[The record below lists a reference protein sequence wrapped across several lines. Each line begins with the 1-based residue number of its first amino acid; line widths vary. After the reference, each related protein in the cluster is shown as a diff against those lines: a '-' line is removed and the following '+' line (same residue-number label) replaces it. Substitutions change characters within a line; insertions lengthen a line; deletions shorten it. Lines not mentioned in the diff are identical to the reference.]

1 MTIDRS
7 LRPANAAYRGA
18 TALALVGDIGGTN
31 ARLALMEISAG
42 HRPHALT
49 ERTFP
54 CADFPSLEDVIEEFL
69 AGLGKSDRPSTI
81 VAAAA
86 GPIVDGAVTFTNLD
100 WHVTEANLAALGFNH
115 ARLINDFVAVALA
128 VPGLA
133 ESDLCTLGGPAAGAA
148 DGAIAVMGA
157 GTGFGA
163 TGLITDHMRLIPFA
177 TESGHMSFA
186 PFDPVEIEVL
196 RVLSERFTHV
206 SVEKVLS
213 GPGLINLYR
222 ALCIIMGES
231 VDPTMDSAAAIVAAA
246 DAGGRVASAAV
257 ERFCLIFGT
266 VAGNLALAFGAR
278 GGVFLAGGIAPKLI
292 RHLGQ
297 PGFRQRFEMKGPM
310 TDYLRKIPTKVV
322 MRDDVALF
330 GAARVAAEFHKS
342 QWLAAK

>member
-7 LRPANAAYRGA
+7 LRPANAAYQSP

-42 HRPHALT
+42 QKPHALQ
-49 ERTFP
+49 ERTFL
-54 CADFPSLEDVIEEFL
+54 CADFPSLEDVIQEFL
-69 AGLGKSDRPSTI
+69 AGLGKSDRPATV

-86 GPIVDGAVTFTNLD
+86 GPIVDGAVVFTNLN
-100 WHVTEANLAALGFNH
+100 WQVTETNLAALGFSH
-115 ARLINDFVAVALA
+115 ARLINDFVALALA
-128 VPGLA
+128 VPSLTDR
-133 ESDLCTLGGPAAGAA
+133 DLCALGGPTLGTT
-148 DGAIAVMGA
+148 DGVIAVMGA

-163 TGLITDHMRLIPFA
+163 TGLVTDHMRPIPVA

-186 PFDPVEIEVL
+186 PFDPVEIEIL

-206 SVEKVLS
+206 SIEKILS
-213 GPGLINLYR
+213 GPGLINLYG
-222 ALCIIMGES
+222 ALSLIMGVP
-231 VDPTMDSAAAIVAAA
+231 VDPAMDSAAAIVAAA
-246 DAGGRVASAAV
+246 DAGGRVAIEAV
-257 ERFCLIFGT
+257 ERFCLIFGA

-292 RHLGQ
+292 RRLSQ

-310 TDYLRKIPTKVV
+310 TDYLRNIPTKVV
-322 MRDDVALF
+322 MRDDAALF
-330 GAARVAAEFHKS
+330 GAARVAAEFHKF